1 MRVLLIMLM
10 LAVADAFALEDPT
23 RPNGF
28 SASAPQ
34 SEPAREFS
42 LASIFIGNNRRLA
55 VIDGEARREGQ
66 AFEGVRIRRI
76 YPDRVELVDQ
86 GRLRVLRLEPLPQV
100 RSPQ

>member
-55 VIDGEARREGQ
+55 VIDGETRREGQ

>member
-1 MRVLLIMLM
+1 MMLVLCSGH
-10 LAVADAFALEDPT
+10 AVALEDPT

-28 SASAPQ
+28 AASAPQ

-42 LASIFIGNNRRLA
+42 LASIFIGNDRRLA

-86 GRLRVLRLEPLPQV
+86 GRVRVLRLEPLPQV
-100 RSPQ
+100 RSSQ

>member
-1 MRVLLIMLM
+1 MKGLLIMLV
-10 LAVADAFALEDPT
+10 LATGYAFALEDPT
-23 RPNGF
+23 RPSGF
-28 SASAPQ
+28 AARAPQ

-55 VIDGEARREGQ
+55 VIDGEVRREGQ
-66 AFEGVRIRRI
+66 VFEGIRIRRI

-86 GRLRVLRLEPLPQV
+86 GSVRVLRLEPLPQV